1 MKNVVYSLRNTMD
14 IEVIEEVE
22 LESSDEI
29 ETGVKADSALPGFK
43 VITQAHRDLVEQKEK
58 E

>member
-1 MKNVVYSLRNTMD
+1 MD

-43 VITQAHRDLVEQKEK
+43 VITQAHRDLAEQKEK
-58 E
+58 EQVPGV